1 MVSMKTWKELID
13 KANLRPTLE
22 SIKEKLSRKN
32 INGIKIY
39 PAKENIFR
47 SFELTPLSNLKVVIL
62 GQDPYHGENQ
72 ANGLA
77 FSVGKDIK
85 LPPSLINIHKEL
97 LDDMQCKKPVDGSL
111 EPWAKEG
118 VLLLNSILTVEEN
131 KAASHKDIG
140 WEDFTDG
147 IIKAINDYKMKI
159 VFILW
164 GSYAK
169 SKSHFI
175 DDSRHLII
183 SSVHPSPL
191 SANKGFF
198 GSKPFSKCN
207 EYLIRH
213 SISEV
218 NWDL

>member
-1 MVSMKTWKELID
+1 MESWKELID
-13 KANLRPTLE
+13 KANLRPILN
-22 SIKEKLSRKN
+22 SIKKKLSQIN
-32 INGIKIY
+32 INDKKIY

-47 SFELTPLSNLKVVIL
+47 SFELTPLSDLKVVIL

-77 FSVGKDIK
+77 FSVSQGIK

-97 LDDMQCKKPVDGSL
+97 LDDIKCKKPSDGSL

-147 IIKAINDYKMKI
+147 IIKAINDYRNKI

-169 SKSHFI
+169 SKSNFI
-175 DDSRHLII
+175 DNSKHLII

-198 GSKPFSKCN
+198 GSRPFSKCN
-207 EYLIRH
+207 EYLSKN
-213 SISEV
+213 SITEI